1 MDRLIQDSLELKTG
15 GNVAGMVPI
24 AGLSRLREAIQAPW
38 RPGWSAKPL
47 REDQALPYTPLMKRF
62 LIPAAT
68 ALLVAAVSLSAA
80 SKPNIIVLIT
90 DDAGY
95 ADFGCYGGTQIPT
108 PHIDSIAR
116 DGIRFTQGY
125 VSASV
130 CCPSRAGLLTGRYQQ
145 RFGHEFNGFAIPQP
159 GFGPEDMGLDP
170 DETTIAEALKP
181 LGYRT
186 MIVGKWHMGVLDRFH
201 PKHHGFDEFFGIKGG
216 SRSYF
221 GVEKKGISEGWKL
234 YRNDEIIPESEIGYL
249 TDMLTDE
256 AIAYVERNKQRP
268 FFLYLSYTAVH
279 GPMHGKPEDIGH
291 FEGIGDKK
299 RRTFA
304 AMDKALDDGVGRLL
318 RTLKENGL
326 EEDTLLF
333 FINDNGG
340 ATSNASDNG
349 PLRGMKGSKWEGGIR
364 VPYMVKWPER
374 LGAGTV
380 YNHPVI
386 SLDIAATAI
395 AAAGGSPGK
404 RPKALDGV
412 DLLPFL
418 TGANRKPPHDTL
430 FWRRGVAAAVR
441 QGPWK
446 LIRSKTNPPVLVNL
460 ADDLGETRNL
470 ASEKP
475 DIVARLATKLTQW
488 ERELAPPKWREGER
502 WSKNQIYKHR
512 MDVIGR
518 DMERKIP

>member
-1 MDRLIQDSLELKTG
+1 MT
-15 GNVAGMVPI
+15 
-24 AGLSRLREAIQAPW
+24 
-38 RPGWSAKPL
+38 
-47 REDQALPYTPLMKRF
+47 RF
-62 LIPAAT
+62 LLTIST
-68 ALLVAAVSLSAA
+68 ALALSLANAPAVA
-80 SKPNIIVLIT
+80 KPNIIVLIT

-95 ADFGCYGGTQIPT
+95 VDFGCYGGKQIPT

-116 DGIRFTQGY
+116 DGVRFTQGY

-159 GFGPEDMGLDP
+159 GYGPEDMGLDP
-170 DETTIAEALKP
+170 DETSIAEALRP

-186 MIVGKWHMGVLDRFH
+186 MIVGKWHMGTHDRFH

-221 GVEKKGISEGWKL
+221 GVNKKRISENWKL
-234 YRNDEIIPESEIGYL
+234 YRNDTVIPESEINYL

-256 AIAYVERNKQRP
+256 SINYIERNKDRP

-279 GPMHGKPEDIGH
+279 GPMHGKPDDIEH
-291 FEGIGDKK
+291 FSGIEDKK

-318 RTLKENGL
+318 ATLEENGL
-326 EEDTLLF
+326 EDDTLLF

-340 ATSNASDNG
+340 ATSNGSDNG

-364 VPYMVKWPER
+364 VPFMVKWPKQLKGGR
-374 LGAGTV
+374 T
-380 YNHPVI
+380 YDKPVI
-386 SLDIAATAI
+386 SLDIQATAI
-395 AAAGGSPGK
+395 AAAGGN
-404 RPKALDGV
+404 PKDQPRALDGV
-412 DLLPFL
+412 DLVPFL
-418 TGANRKPPHDTL
+418 SGKAQGDPHKAL

-441 QGPWK
+441 EGSWK
-446 LIRSKTNPPVLVNL
+446 LIRSETNPPILLNL
-460 ADDLGETRNL
+460 DNDLGESRNL
-470 ASEKP
+470 SSGNPK
-475 DIVARLATKLTQW
+475 IVKRLSRLLSTW
-488 ERELAPPKWREGER
+488 ERDLAPPKWREGER

-512 MDVIGR
+512 MDVLGR
-518 DMERKIP
+518 DAERKFP